1 MLLRMKTLQAAALT
15 LLCALALTGCGKIKI
30 PGISRK
36 TTPTPAPVPVASAA
50 PTPAPA
56 PPTTTT
62 TTTTAPVAAPAQPAA
77 SAAPTVDRNAQ
88 VVVLCYHRLEGKAGG
103 ALSIE
108 PALFEKQM
116 QELKDLNLSVISMQ
130 DFIAWRAGKKS
141 IPAKSV
147 LITIDDGYVS
157 GLEVGV
163 PILKKFGY
171 PATFFVYLEYINK
184 GGKSVTWAQLG
195 ELRDEGFEIG
205 SHTVSHENLQVK
217 SKKTKIA
224 NYEEW
229 LKDEVGRSKEVLE
242 SQLGIRVS
250 AIAYPFG
257 NHNQKVH
264 EAVRAA
270 GYDVAFTTYGQ
281 RVGITAS
288 PYTIGRYD
296 VTSKDAQGHDGF
308 TAAVSFQGP
317 SAPSGPSMAQEAA
330 AMMITQPANGSVVNN
345 PKPHI
350 SANLA
355 TLGALD
361 PGSIQMRISG
371 LGSVPAEYDPKSKA
385 ISYTP
390 IDPLRTGPV
399 TVIIS
404 GKVGQQPVETKW
416 SFKVDPNATPSGDAD
431 ALTQPPPR

>member
-30 PGISRK
+30 PGISKK
-36 TTPTPAPVPVASAA
+36 TTPTPAPAPVAVAA
-50 PTPAPA
+50 AATP
-56 PPTTTT
+56 
-62 TTTTAPVAAPAQPAA
+62 APVAAAPEPTPQPQ
-77 SAAPTVDRNAQ
+77 PTVDRNAQ

-103 ALSIE
+103 GLSIE

-116 QELKDLNLSVISMQ
+116 QELKDLNISVISMQ

-157 GLEVGV
+157 GLQVGV
-163 PILKKFGY
+163 PVLKKFGY
-171 PATFFVYLEYINK
+171 PATFFVYLDYINK

-205 SHTVSHENLQVK
+205 SHTVSHENLKVK
-217 SKKTKIA
+217 SKKTKIPT
-224 NYEEW
+224 YEEW

-242 SQLGIRVS
+242 SELGIRVS

-270 GYDVAFTTYGQ
+270 GYDVGFTTYGQ

-308 TAAVSFQGP
+308 TAAVTVQGP
-317 SAPSGPSMAQEAA
+317 SAPSGPSMAQEASA
-330 AMMITQPANGSVVNN
+330 LMVTIPASGSVVTNL
-345 PKPHI
+345 KPVI
-350 SANLA
+350 KANLES
-355 TLGALD
+355 LGALN
-361 PGSIQMRISG
+361 PATVQMRISG
-371 LGSVPAEYDPKSKA
+371 LGAVPAEYDPKSKF
-385 ISYTP
+385 ISYIP
-390 IDPLRTGPV
+390 IDPLRPGTV

-404 GKVGQQPVETKW
+404 GKVGAQPVETKW
-416 SFKVDPNATPSGDAD
+416 SFKVDPSAKPSGDAE
-431 ALTQPPPR
+431 ALIQPPPR